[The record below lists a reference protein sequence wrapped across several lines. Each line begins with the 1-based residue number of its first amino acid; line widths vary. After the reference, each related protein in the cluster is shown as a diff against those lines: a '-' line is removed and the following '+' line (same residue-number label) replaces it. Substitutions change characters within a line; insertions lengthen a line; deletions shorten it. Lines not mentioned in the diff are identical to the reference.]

1 MAAELTYQT
10 VEVHFNDALLKDP
23 SRLINEIARR
33 RLTELAVKVSLWIY
47 RNSPHDLDE
56 FRRGLIVRVE
66 EFGVDVLAA
75 VRATAPH
82 SYFVEHGRP
91 AGKDPPV
98 NILLAWVQRH
108 FADAQ
113 NFNIL
118 ARHRQLTRA
127 ARIRR
132 TGRGAGR
139 TFTLHDFRRQFA
151 EGSPA
156 RMKLSALERQHKQIQ
171 FWLGRKI
178 GAFGQPGFHLFEQ
191 SLIVNRQ
198 EIEITGQLIGHDL
211 VTMLWA

>member
-1 MAAELTYQT
+1 MAADLTYQT
-10 VEVHFNDALLKDP
+10 VEVFFNDAIIRDS
-23 SRLINEIARR
+23 SRLINEIAER
-33 RLTELAVKVSLWIY
+33 RLRELATKVALWIY

-56 FRRGLIVRVE
+56 FRRGLVVVVE
-66 EFGVDVLAA
+66 QMGADVLAR

-98 NILLAWVQRH
+98 DILLAWVQRH
-108 FADAQ
+108 FAEEQ
-113 NFNIL
+113 NFNIA

-127 ARIRR
+127 GRIRR
-132 TGRGAGR
+132 SGRGAGR
-139 TFTLHDFRRQFA
+139 AFTLHDFRRHFA

-156 RMKLSALERQHKQIQ
+156 RLKLAALERQHKQIQ

-191 SLIVNRQ
+191 SLEVNRN
-198 EIEITGQLIGHDL
+198 EVLLAGQLIGRDI
-211 VTMLWA
+211 VTMLWV